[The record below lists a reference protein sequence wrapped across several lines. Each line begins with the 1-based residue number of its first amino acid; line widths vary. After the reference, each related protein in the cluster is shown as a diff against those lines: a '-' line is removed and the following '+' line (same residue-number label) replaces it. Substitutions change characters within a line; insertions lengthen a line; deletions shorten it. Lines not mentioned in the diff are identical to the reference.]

1 MEELAAAVLAY
12 LPGNAWDFLWLM
24 AQVITSIIGV
34 CAAAVKL
41 LAAVAK
47 ITPTTKDDELASK
60 ATRIMG
66 RVSYYLDIVS
76 LGLNAEHA
84 RRGKGA
90 GQ

>member
-1 MEELAAAVLAY
+1 MEDLAAAVLSY
-12 LPGNAWDFLWLM
+12 LPTNAWEFLWLL
-24 AQVITSIIGV
+24 AQVITSVIGV

-47 ITPTTKDDELASK
+47 ITPTTKDDELATK
-60 ATRIMG
+60 AARFMG
-66 RVSYYLDIVS
+66 RVSYVLDVVS

-84 RRGKGA
+84 RRAKGA